1 MLTLPFG
8 LLAFSSVLYLL
19 ISGNSSAQI
28 FLNPHAII
36 LVVGG
41 SLATLAIS
49 NPTRIILGLFS
60 IMKILRRK
68 EYRPQDLNQALISL
82 SEKRDAK
89 LPVVHPLMDYA
100 QGMWEQGLDS
110 ETSLELIKQKAEQ
123 LNQETGLAVTTLK
136 NLSKYPPALGMMG
149 TVIGMVTLFSNL
161 TPESKGQIG
170 PNLALAMTSTF
181 YGLLLANSV
190 LMPLADRIHVIHQE
204 RVRQNKFIFRIL
216 RLIHTG
222 QNRMVIQEEIY
233 GKAS

>member
-8 LLAFSSVLYLL
+8 LLAFCSLLYFL
-19 ISGNSSAQI
+19 IAGGSSAAI
-28 FLNPHAII
+28 FLNPHAIL

-49 NPTRIILGLFS
+49 NPTQTVLSLMSILKL
-60 IMKILRRK
+60 LRRK

-82 SEKRDAK
+82 SERRDAK
-89 LPVVHPLMDYA
+89 LSVSHPLMEYA
-100 QGMWEQGLDS
+100 QGMWEQGLDA

-123 LNQETGLAVTTLK
+123 LNQETGLAVLTLK

-170 PNLALAMTSTF
+170 PNLALAMTATF

-190 LMPLADRIHVIHQE
+190 LMPLADRIQVIHQE

-222 QNRMVIQEEIY
+222 QSGMVIREEVY